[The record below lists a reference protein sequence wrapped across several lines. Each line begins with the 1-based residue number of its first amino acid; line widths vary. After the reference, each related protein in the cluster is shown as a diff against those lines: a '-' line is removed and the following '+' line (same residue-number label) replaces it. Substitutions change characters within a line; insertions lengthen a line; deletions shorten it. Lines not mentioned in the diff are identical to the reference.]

1 VTGGHDPREVLEAVR
16 RLEVDIEELRA
27 RSRPGGSELHALQE
41 EIAARAAE
49 ERRAIVEDLEVVVDL
64 IGASWRRAEERA
76 DALARDVAELRRV
89 ADDLRRALGGARLEL
104 RFGALGGNGAEADRA
119 DAPLSA

>member
-27 RSRPGGSELHALQE
+27 RSRPGSSELHALEE

-89 ADDLRRALGGARLEL
+89 ADDLRRALGSARLEL
-104 RFGALGGNGAEADRA
+104 RLGPLGGNGAEADRA
-119 DAPLSA
+119 DVPLSG